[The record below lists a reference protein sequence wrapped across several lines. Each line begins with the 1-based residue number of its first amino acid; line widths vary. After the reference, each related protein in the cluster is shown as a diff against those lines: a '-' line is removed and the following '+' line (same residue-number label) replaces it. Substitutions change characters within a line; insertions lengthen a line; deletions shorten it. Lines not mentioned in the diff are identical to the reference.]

1 MAALRYL
8 WRKRPPLTL
17 RRRQQEALLGEVF
30 YRMISSL
37 FAIGSVVGPSDEHV
51 PVLRILELFG

>member
-37 FAIGSVVGPSDEHV
+37 FAIGPSDEHV